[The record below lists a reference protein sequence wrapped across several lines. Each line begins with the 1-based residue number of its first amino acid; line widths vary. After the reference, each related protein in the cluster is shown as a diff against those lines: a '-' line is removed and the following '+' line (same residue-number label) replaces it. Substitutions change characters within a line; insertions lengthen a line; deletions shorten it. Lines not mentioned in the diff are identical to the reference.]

1 MQQKYEIQN
10 IQKKVSHI
18 KVSEA
23 TDTLMKNLKISA
35 MREKVLNKWQ
45 SMKAKGLSDKE
56 ICEILE
62 VSRASL
68 YRWQK
73 DSMPKSRVPKRKR
86 KPQWSL
92 AIEDEVCRLRLD
104 NPLFGKEKIHA
115 KMKNKTSVSTVRR
128 ILQKLVKLKK
138 VDPVYVL
145 TGYKKPKKRRFF
157 DNSWAQRLPKGMQ
170 SDKQGVLVQIDHM
183 TCRVGDKTIKHF
195 NAWDRKTKINV
206 ADVYNRATSGC
217 AAKFLEEVIKEY
229 PFKIESVQVDGG
241 SEFMKDFEQACKEKN
256 IKLFVLPP
264 RSPKLNGGVELINQT
279 WRTEFYNFR
288 DDLPENV
295 LQLSD
300 FVKNYQHY
308 YNFDRPHKA
317 LDFLTP
323 FGYFFYISSA
333 PKESHML

>member
-1 MQQKYEIQN
+1 MQQKYEIYN
-10 IQKKVSHI
+10 LQKKVSRI

-23 TDTLMKNLKISA
+23 SDTLIKKMKISA
-35 MREKVLNKWQ
+35 AREKVLNKWR
-45 SMKAKGLSDKE
+45 SLKAKGLKDQE

-73 DSMPKSRVPKRKR
+73 DSIPKSRAPKRKR

-92 AIEDEVCRLRLD
+92 VQEDEVYHLRLK
-104 NPLFGKEKIHA
+104 NPLFGKEKIQS
-115 KMKNKTSVSTVRR
+115 KMINKTSVSTVGR

-138 VDPVYVL
+138 VNPVHML
-145 TGYKKPKKRRFF
+145 TGYKKQKKRRFF

-206 ADVYNRATSGC
+206 AEIYSRATSGC
-217 AAKFLEEVIKEY
+217 AAKFLDKVVAEY

-241 SEFMKDFEQACKEKN
+241 SEFMKDFEQACQEKN

-264 RSPKLNGGVELINQT
+264 RSPKLNGGVERINQT

-288 DDLPENV
+288 DDLPENI

-300 FVKNYQHY
+300 FVKDFQHY

-317 LDFLTP
+317 LDFLPP
-323 FGYFFYISSA
+323 FRYFYNISSNHF
-333 PKESHML
+333 ESHML

>member
-10 IQKKVSHI
+10 LQKKVSRI

-23 TDTLMKNLKISA
+23 SDTLMKNLEISA
-35 MREKVLNKWQ
+35 AREKVLKKWR
-45 SMKAKGLSDKE
+45 SLKAKGLKDQE

-73 DSMPKSRVPKRKR
+73 DSIPKTKAPKHKR

-92 AIEDEVCRLRLD
+92 AQEDEVYRLRLG

-115 KMKNKTSVSTVRR
+115 LMINKTSVSTVGR

-138 VDPVYVL
+138 VSPVHML

-170 SDKQGVLVQIDHM
+170 SNKQGVLVQIDHM

-206 ADVYNRATSGC
+206 ADVYSRATSGC
-217 AAKFLEEVIKEY
+217 AAKFLDEVIKEY

-241 SEFMKDFEQACKEKN
+241 SEFMKEFEQACQEKN

-264 RSPKLNGGVELINQT
+264 RSPKLNGGVERINQT
-279 WRTEFYNFR
+279 WKIEFYNFR
-288 DDLPENV
+288 DDLPENI

-300 FVKNYQHY
+300 FVKDYQHF

-323 FGYFFYISSA
+323 FGYFFTISSN
-333 PKESHML
+333 PFESHML

>member
-10 IQKKVSHI
+10 LQKKVSRI

-23 TDTLMKNLKISA
+23 SDTLMKRLKISA
-35 MREKVLNKWQ
+35 EREKVLSKWRNL
-45 SMKAKGLSDKE
+45 KAKGLSDKE

-73 DSMPKSRVPKRKR
+73 DSIPKSRAPKRKR
-86 KPQWSL
+86 KSQWTL
-92 AIEDEVCRLRLD
+92 AQEDEVYRLRLA

-115 KMKNKTSVSTVRR
+115 LMINKTSVSTVGR

-138 VDPVYVL
+138 VSPVHML

-206 ADVYNRATSGC
+206 ADVYSRATSGC
-217 AAKFLEEVIKEY
+217 AAKFLDEVIKEY

-241 SEFMKDFEQACKEKN
+241 SEFMKEFEQACQDKN

-264 RSPKLNGGVELINQT
+264 RSPKLNGGVERINQT

-288 DDLPENV
+288 DDLPENI

-300 FVKNYQHY
+300 FVKNYQHF
-308 YNFDRPHKA
+308 YNFDRPHKT

-323 FGYFFYISSA
+323 FGYFFTISSTTFQ
-333 PKESHML
+333 SHMY